1 MHQNASLQ
9 PRWKW
14 CASALIGRR
23 IEVVVLLIV
32 CGFTALGT
40 GKAASAAPASN
51 RSRRFTIHVIDEQTG
66 HGVPLVL
73 LRTVS
78 NLSFYT
84 DSGGLVSLDDPGLM
98 EQKVYFSVSSD
109 GYEVPADGFGGR
121 GQALEVAPGGS
132 ATIKIK
138 RLNIAERIYRVTGQ
152 GIYRDTVLAGGKAP
166 IRHPVLNAQVVGQDS
181 VQAIPYH
188 GKLYWFWGDTN
199 RLSYPLG
206 HFGMAGATSELP
218 GNGGLDPAVGV
229 DLNYFTDASGFSRPT
244 CDVAGPGPK
253 WIEGIMAVK
262 DDHGRERLV
271 ARYSRMK
278 SLSVVLERGLVVWDD
293 ASELWKPLARFDLKL
308 PLYPGGQPFRYTGG
322 GVEYFY
328 FPTPMPNI
336 RVPANLKSITDPNKY
351 EAFTCLVA
359 GTRFDNKS
367 SPCDRNSEGKLNW
380 AWKHDTS
387 PVGPMQEHELLA
399 GGKITPEETR
409 FLLQD
414 SQSGRTVVAHGGS
427 ICWNAYRNRWV
438 LIAVEIGGQ
447 SSYLG
452 EVWYAEAEAPL
463 GPWHWARKIVTHNR
477 YSFYNP
483 VQHPFFDQKGGRI
496 IYFEGTYASTF
507 SGNDH
512 PTPLYDYNQI
522 MYRLDLADPRLALR
536 RTGNSGGTPSPQ

>member
-1 MHQNASLQ
+1 MHHFASLQ
-9 PRWKW
+9 PKWKSRAW
-14 CASALIGRR
+14 SILGHRLNVIIA
-23 IEVVVLLIV
+23 LLIF
-32 CGFTALGT
+32 CGFAAAGAGT
-40 GKAASAAPASN
+40 AASAAPASN
-51 RSRRFTIHVIDEQTG
+51 PGRRFTIHVVDDQTG
-66 HGVPLVL
+66 RGVPLVQ

-98 EQKVYFSVSSD
+98 DQKVYFSVSSD
-109 GYEVPADGFGGR
+109 GYEIPADGFGNR
-121 GQALEVAPGGS
+121 GQTLDVVPGGS

-152 GIYRDTVLAGGKAP
+152 GIYRDTVLAGGTAP
-166 IRHPVLNAQVVGQDS
+166 IRHPLLNAQVVGQDS

-218 GNGGLDPAVGV
+218 GNGGLDPSVGV

-253 WIEGIMAVK
+253 WIEGVMAVK
-262 DDHGRERLV
+262 DDQGRERLV

-278 SLSVVLERGLVVWDD
+278 SLSVVLERGLVIWDD
-293 ASELWKPLARFDLKL
+293 ASDLWKPLARFDLKL
-308 PLYPGGQPFRYTGG
+308 PLYPSGQPFRYTDG

-336 RVPANLKSITDPNKY
+336 RVPANLKSITDPGKY
-351 EAFTCLVA
+351 EAYTCLVA
-359 GTRFDNKS
+359 GTRFDKGTAQ
-367 SPCDRNSEGKLNW
+367 CDRDSKGKLIW
-380 AWKHDTS
+380 AWKHDTG
-387 PVGPMQEHELLA
+387 PVGPMQERELVA
-399 GGKITPEETR
+399 AGKIRPEDTR

-414 SQSGRTVVAHGGS
+414 LQSGRAVVAHGGS
-427 ICWNAYRNRWV
+427 ICWNAYRNRWL

-452 EVWYAEAEAPL
+452 EVWYSEAEAPL

-483 VQHPFFDQKGGRI
+483 VQHPFFDQKGGQV

-512 PTPLYDYNQI
+512 PRPLYDYNQI
-522 MYRLDLADPRLALR
+522 MYRLDLADPRLATR
-536 RTGNSGGTPSPQ
+536 GSGK